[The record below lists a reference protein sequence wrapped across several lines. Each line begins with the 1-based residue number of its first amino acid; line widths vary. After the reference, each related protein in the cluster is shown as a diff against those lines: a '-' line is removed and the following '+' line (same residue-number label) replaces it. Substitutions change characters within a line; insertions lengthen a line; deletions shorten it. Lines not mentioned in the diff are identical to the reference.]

1 MSIATRKVLVSGFE
15 PFAGSHINP
24 SQKVVEAL
32 SQLTIEGIELD
43 AVVLP
48 VEFERAPKI
57 LMREI
62 ENFKPEIVIAFGQAE
77 GRTSITPEKIAI
89 NLDNARIADN
99 AGDMRKMQTID
110 PEGSDGYFTTLPVER
125 IIEALKNEAI
135 PAELS
140 LSAGTFVCNHL
151 FYVMQKALQ
160 GTSTKSGF
168 VHVPLLSEQRSEFPG
183 QPTMTIDELIRG
195 ARTVILSAL

>member
-1 MSIATRKVLVSGFE
+1 
-15 PFAGSHINP
+15 
-24 SQKVVEAL
+24 
-32 SQLTIEGIELD
+32 
-43 AVVLP
+43 
-48 VEFERAPKI
+48 
-57 LMREI
+57 
-62 ENFKPEIVIAFGQAE
+62 
-77 GRTSITPEKIAI
+77 
-89 NLDNARIADN
+89 
-99 AGDMRKMQTID
+99 MRKMQTID
-110 PEGSDGYFTTLPVER
+110 PEGSDGYFTTLPVEK

>member
-1 MSIATRKVLVSGFE
+1 
-15 PFAGSHINP
+15 
-24 SQKVVEAL
+24 
-32 SQLTIEGIELD
+32 LTIEGIELD

-110 PEGSDGYFTTLPVER
+110 PEGSDGYFTTLPVEE